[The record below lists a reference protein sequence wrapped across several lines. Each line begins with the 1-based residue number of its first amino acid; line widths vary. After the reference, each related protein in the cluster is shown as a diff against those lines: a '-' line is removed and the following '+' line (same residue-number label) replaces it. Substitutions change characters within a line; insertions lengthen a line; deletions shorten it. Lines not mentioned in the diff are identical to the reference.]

1 MMKQIKRLYFGMVRI
16 GNKKE
21 DLKLDL
27 LFY

>member
-1 MMKQIKRLYFGMVRI
+1 MMKQIKRLCFGMVRI